1 MEPLTLVGNLAIG
14 VVQGAVAVA
23 LVVGVGL
30 ADVARAVRVEDDAGV
45 MGLLLWFLVKWRIV
59 VLYYLMFII

>member
-1 MEPLTLVGNLAIG
+1 MEPLTLVGNLAVG

-30 ADVARAVRVEDDAGV
+30 ADVARAVRVEDNAGV
-45 MGLLLWFLVKWRIV
+45 IGLLLWFLVKWQIV